1 MTTQRNLMMTLA
13 VAAFAVL
20 AAGSAFAD
28 DPTPDTSAAVVSQK
42 SRAQVAGE
50 LAQARRDG
58 SAKAW
63 SFAYQ
68 NQLQN
73 RVAST
78 KSRAE
83 LKAEVRAARASG
95 ELNAFVGEDSG
106 SFYLARQA
114 AKQRRA
120 AAAAHVA
127 RAN

>member
-42 SRAQVAGE
+42 SRAE
-50 LAQARRDG
+50 LQ
-58 SAKAW
+58 
-63 SFAYQ
+63 
-68 NQLQN
+68 
-73 RVAST
+73 
-78 KSRAE
+78 
-83 LKAEVRAARASG
+83 AEVRAARASG